1 MNSAS
6 VNILLVEDDADTRN
20 NLCDILEL
28 DDFTVTVAESAE
40 DARKKIVHFND
51 GIVILDRKLPDG
63 DADALLPELHTL
75 APAMDIIVVTGF
87 ADLDGTISALK
98 NGAADYILK
107 PINPDALRASIQ
119 RIVQRKSIERELRE
133 EHELANRIF
142 QTAEAVILVL
152 DLNGKIVRFNQ
163 YLTKISGW
171 QLQEMAGE
179 DWFESFLP
187 ENDRELFREVFRETA
202 SGIETNGIINPLVT
216 RDGLTRQ
223 IRWSNT
229 TIKDDTGQTKN
240 VLAIGLDVTDL
251 VAAQQSAIQSDR
263 LATIG
268 QTMAALA
275 HESRNALQR
284 IQANTDLLELE
295 LQDNEQAMA
304 DIRSIQ
310 KAANDLHAHL
320 EEVRAFA
327 APIQLRLE
335 TAPLAEIWSQAWDS
349 IGTTCEHGTAK
360 LKFSAQSKQFVA
372 KLDVRRFEQVFR
384 NLFENSLAA
393 SNHPLEIQIDCV
405 KTADQHLEIAIAD
418 NGPGLDAEQ
427 RLRIFDAFY
436 TTKDTGTGLGM
447 AIVKRIVEA
456 HHGDIRVDELY
467 AHGARFLIRLPLQ
480 IKTTTSK
487 RTLRE

>member
-6 VNILLVEDDADTRN
+6 VSILVVEDDADTRN

-28 DDFTVTVAESAE
+28 DDFSITVAVSAE
-40 DARKKIVHFND
+40 DARKKILNLND

-63 DADALLPELHTL
+63 VADDLLPELNAL
-75 APAMDIIVVTGF
+75 APAVDIIVVTGF

-133 EHELANRIF
+133 EHELANRIL

-152 DLNGKIVRFNQ
+152 DLEGKIVRFNQ

-171 QLQEMAGE
+171 QLQEMVGE

-187 ENDRELFREVFRETA
+187 ENDRALFREVFHETA
-202 SGIETNGIINPLVT
+202 SGIETCGIINPLVT
-216 RDGLTRQ
+216 RDGLPRQ

-229 TIKDDTGQTKN
+229 TIKDDSGQTKA

-251 VAAQQSAIQSDR
+251 AAAQQLAIQSDR

-295 LQDNEQAMA
+295 LRDNEQAMA
-304 DIRSIQ
+304 DVRSIQ
-310 KAANDLHAHL
+310 RAANDLHAHL

-335 TAPLAEIWSQAWDS
+335 TTPVSEIWTQAWES
-349 IGTTCEHGTAK
+349 IETRCNQQPAK
-360 LKFSAQSKQFVA
+360 LKVSPQSKQFLA

-393 SNHPLEIQIDCV
+393 ASNPLEIQIDCV
-405 KTADQHLEIAIAD
+405 KTADEYLEISVAD

-456 HHGDIRVDELY
+456 HHGEIRVDERY
-467 AHGARFLIRLPLQ
+467 SNGARFLIRLPLQ
-480 IKTTTSK
+480 IKTTTSE
-487 RTLRE
+487 RTRKE